1 MERIPLSLT
10 TEVEL
15 DFIGIKKIVK
25 ISMNKNFL
33 VLDFTRLN
41 KNIIFKFKDKFYINK
56 IKTDSNNNQEIIDDI
71 FNLIKETNIKTK
83 EKFDVLVNLGPGSFS
98 GIRISLAVA
107 KGIKLIKKV
116 NLFGFNS
123 FILNA
128 APYLEK
134 YETVF
139 SILKV
144 NKKFYFLKYI
154 KGKKNDISQITEFQN
169 KEKLNEKSVM
179 VISSEMKNEDMFKNI
194 AEKHRVIEDFDVKN
208 NIEILIKKN
217 LIENNLIKPV
227 YLG

>member
-1 MERIPLSLT
+1 
-10 TEVEL
+10 
-15 DFIGIKKIVK
+15 
-25 ISMNKNFL
+25 MNKNFL

-41 KNIIFKFKDKFYINK
+41 KNIVFKFKDKFYINK
-56 IKTDSNNNQEIIDDI
+56 IETDSNNNQEIIDDI
-71 FNLIKETNIKTK
+71 LNLIQGTNIKTK

-139 SILKV
+139 SILKI

-169 KEKLNEKSVM
+169 QEKLNEKSVI

-194 AEKHRVIEDFDVKN
+194 AEKHRIIEDFDIRN

>member
-1 MERIPLSLT
+1 
-10 TEVEL
+10 
-15 DFIGIKKIVK
+15 
-25 ISMNKNFL
+25 MNKNFL

-41 KNIIFKFKDKFYINK
+41 KNIVFKFKDKFFINK
-56 IKTDSNNNQEIIDDI
+56 IETDSNNNQEIIDDI
-71 FNLIKETNIKTK
+71 LNLIKRADIKTK

-169 KEKLNEKSVM
+169 KEKLNEKSVI

>member
-1 MERIPLSLT
+1 
-10 TEVEL
+10 
-15 DFIGIKKIVK
+15 
-25 ISMNKNFL
+25 MNKNFL
-33 VLDFTRLN
+33 VLDFTGLS
-41 KNIIFKFKDKFYINK
+41 KNIVFKFKDKFFINK
-56 IKTDSNNNQEIIDDI
+56 IETDSNNNQEIIDDI
-71 FNLIKETNIKTK
+71 LNLIKETNIKTK

-139 SILKV
+139 SILKI

-154 KGKKNDISQITEFQN
+154 KGKKNDISQIAEFQN
-169 KEKLNEKSVM
+169 KEKLNEKSVI

>member
-1 MERIPLSLT
+1 
-10 TEVEL
+10 
-15 DFIGIKKIVK
+15 
-25 ISMNKNFL
+25 MNKNFL

-41 KNIIFKFKDKFYINK
+41 KNIAFKFKDKFYINK
-56 IKTDSNNNQEIIDDI
+56 IETDSNNNQEIIDDI
-71 FNLIKETNIKTK
+71 LNLIKETNIKTK

-107 KGIKLIKKV
+107 KGIKLIKKI

-139 SILKV
+139 SILKI

-154 KGKKNDISQITEFQN
+154 KGKKNDISQITEFKN
-169 KEKLNEKSVM
+169 KEKLNEKSVI
-179 VISSEMKNEDMFKNI
+179 VISSEIKNEDMFKNI

>member
-1 MERIPLSLT
+1 
-10 TEVEL
+10 
-15 DFIGIKKIVK
+15 
-25 ISMNKNFL
+25 MNKNFL
-33 VLDFTRLN
+33 VLDFTGLS
-41 KNIIFKFKDKFYINK
+41 KNIVFKFKDKFFINK
-56 IKTDSNNNQEIIDDI
+56 IETDSNHNQEIIDDI
-71 FNLIKETNIKTK
+71 LNLIQGTNIKTK

-169 KEKLNEKSVM
+169 KDKLNEKSVI

-194 AEKHRVIEDFDVKN
+194 AEKHRIIEDFDIRN

>member
-1 MERIPLSLT
+1 
-10 TEVEL
+10 
-15 DFIGIKKIVK
+15 
-25 ISMNKNFL
+25 MNKNFL
-33 VLDFTRLN
+33 VLDFTGLN
-41 KNIIFKFKDKFYINK
+41 KNIAFKFKNKFYINK

-71 FNLIKETNIKTK
+71 LNLIKRADIKTK

-134 YETVF
+134 YQTVF

-169 KEKLNEKSVM
+169 KEKLNEKSVI

-208 NIEILIKKN
+208 NIEILVKKN

>member
-1 MERIPLSLT
+1 
-10 TEVEL
+10 
-15 DFIGIKKIVK
+15 
-25 ISMNKNFL
+25 MNKNFL

-41 KNIIFKFKDKFYINK
+41 KNIVFKFKDKFFINK
-56 IKTDSNNNQEIIDDI
+56 IETDSNNNHEIIDDI
-71 FNLIKETNIKTK
+71 LNLIKGTNIKTK

-107 KGIKLIKKV
+107 KGIKLIKKI

-169 KEKLNEKSVM
+169 KEKLNEKSVI
-179 VISSEMKNEDMFKNI
+179 VISSQMKNEDIFKNI

>member
-1 MERIPLSLT
+1 
-10 TEVEL
+10 
-15 DFIGIKKIVK
+15 
-25 ISMNKNFL
+25 MNKNFL

-41 KNIIFKFKDKFYINK
+41 KNIAFKFKDKFYINK
-56 IKTDSNNNQEIIDDI
+56 IETDSNNNQEIIDDI
-71 FNLIKETNIKTK
+71 LNLIKGTNIKTK

-107 KGIKLIKKV
+107 KGIKLIKKI

-139 SILKV
+139 SILKI

-154 KGKKNDISQITEFQN
+154 EGKKNDISQITEFQN
-169 KEKLNEKSVM
+169 KEKLNEKSAI
-179 VISSEMKNEDMFKNI
+179 VISSDMKNEDMFKNI
-194 AEKHRVIEDFDVKN
+194 ADKHKIIEDFDIKN

-217 LIENNLIKPV
+217 LIKNNLIKPV

>member
-1 MERIPLSLT
+1 MLFR
-10 TEVEL
+10 
-15 DFIGIKKIVK
+15 
-25 ISMNKNFL
+25 
-33 VLDFTRLN
+33 
-41 KNIIFKFKDKFYINK
+41 
-56 IKTDSNNNQEIIDDI
+56 SNNNQEIIDDI
-71 FNLIKETNIKTK
+71 LNLIKRTDIKTK

-154 KGKKNDISQITEFQN
+154 EGKKSDISQITEFQN
-169 KEKLNEKSVM
+169 KEKLNEKSVI

>member
-1 MERIPLSLT
+1 
-10 TEVEL
+10 
-15 DFIGIKKIVK
+15 
-25 ISMNKNFL
+25 MNKNFL
-33 VLDFTRLN
+33 VLDFTGLN
-41 KNIIFKFKDKFYINK
+41 KNIAFKFKDKFYINK
-56 IKTDSNNNQEIIDDI
+56 IETDSNNNQEIIDDI
-71 FNLIKETNIKTK
+71 LNLIQGTNIKTK

-169 KEKLNEKSVM
+169 KEKLNEKSVI
-179 VISSEMKNEDMFKNI
+179 VISSQMKNEDIFKNI
-194 AEKHRVIEDFDVKN
+194 AEKHRIIEDFDVKN

>member
-1 MERIPLSLT
+1 
-10 TEVEL
+10 
-15 DFIGIKKIVK
+15 
-25 ISMNKNFL
+25 MNKNFL

-41 KNIIFKFKDKFYINK
+41 KNIVFKFKDKFYINK
-56 IKTDSNNNQEIIDDI
+56 IETDSNNNQEIIDDI
-71 FNLIKETNIKTK
+71 FNLIQGTNIKTK

-139 SILKV
+139 SILKM

-154 KGKKNDISQITEFQN
+154 EGKKNDISQITEFQN
-169 KEKLNEKSVM
+169 KEKLNAKSVI

-194 AEKHRVIEDFDVKN
+194 AEKHRIIEDFDIRN

>member
-1 MERIPLSLT
+1 
-10 TEVEL
+10 
-15 DFIGIKKIVK
+15 
-25 ISMNKNFL
+25 MNKNFL
-33 VLDFTRLN
+33 VLDFTRLS
-41 KNIIFKFKDKFYINK
+41 KNIVFKFKDKFFINK

-71 FNLIKETNIKTK
+71 LNLIKRANIKTK

-154 KGKKNDISQITEFQN
+154 EGKKNDISQITEFQN
-169 KEKLNEKSVM
+169 KEKLNEKSVI
-179 VISSEMKNEDMFKNI
+179 VISNEMKNEGMFKNI
-194 AEKHRVIEDFDVKN
+194 AEKHRIIEDFDVKN

>member
-1 MERIPLSLT
+1 
-10 TEVEL
+10 
-15 DFIGIKKIVK
+15 
-25 ISMNKNFL
+25 MNKNFL
-33 VLDFTRLN
+33 VLDFTRLS
-41 KNIIFKFKDKFYINK
+41 KNIVFKFKDKFFINK

-71 FNLIKETNIKTK
+71 LNLIKGTNIKTK

-154 KGKKNDISQITEFQN
+154 KGKKNDISQIIEFQN
-169 KEKLNEKSVM
+169 KEKFNEKSVI

>member
-1 MERIPLSLT
+1 
-10 TEVEL
+10 
-15 DFIGIKKIVK
+15 
-25 ISMNKNFL
+25 MNKNFL
-33 VLDFTRLN
+33 VLDFTGLS
-41 KNIIFKFKDKFYINK
+41 KNIVFKFKDKFFINK

-71 FNLIKETNIKTK
+71 LNLIKRANIKTK

-134 YETVF
+134 YQTVF

-169 KEKLNEKSVM
+169 KEKLNEKSVI

>member
-1 MERIPLSLT
+1 
-10 TEVEL
+10 
-15 DFIGIKKIVK
+15 
-25 ISMNKNFL
+25 MNKNFL
-33 VLDFTRLN
+33 VLDFTGLN
-41 KNIIFKFKDKFYINK
+41 KNIAFKFKDKFYINK
-56 IKTDSNNNQEIIDDI
+56 IETDSNNNQEIIDDI
-71 FNLIKETNIKTK
+71 LNLIKGTNIKTK

-107 KGIKLIKKV
+107 KGIKLIKKI

-134 YETVF
+134 YEIVF
-139 SILKV
+139 SILKM

-169 KEKLNEKSVM
+169 KEKLNEKSVI

>member
-1 MERIPLSLT
+1 
-10 TEVEL
+10 
-15 DFIGIKKIVK
+15 
-25 ISMNKNFL
+25 MNKNFL
-33 VLDFTRLN
+33 VLDFTGLS
-41 KNIIFKFKDKFYINK
+41 KNIVFKFKDKFFINK
-56 IKTDSNNNQEIIDDI
+56 IKTDSNNNQETIDDI
-71 FNLIKETNIKTK
+71 LNLIKRADIKTK

-107 KGIKLIKKV
+107 KGIKLIKKI

-169 KEKLNEKSVM
+169 KEKLNEKSVI

>member
-1 MERIPLSLT
+1 
-10 TEVEL
+10 
-15 DFIGIKKIVK
+15 
-25 ISMNKNFL
+25 MNKNFL

-41 KNIIFKFKDKFYINK
+41 KNIVFKFKDKFYINK
-56 IKTDSNNNQEIIDDI
+56 IETDSNNNQEIIDDI
-71 FNLIKETNIKTK
+71 LNLIQGTNIKTK

-169 KEKLNEKSVM
+169 KEKLNAKSVI

-194 AEKHRVIEDFDVKN
+194 AEKHRIIEDFDVKN

>member
-1 MERIPLSLT
+1 
-10 TEVEL
+10 
-15 DFIGIKKIVK
+15 
-25 ISMNKNFL
+25 MNKNFL

-41 KNIIFKFKDKFYINK
+41 KNIVFKFKDKFFINK
-56 IKTDSNNNQEIIDDI
+56 IETDSNNNQEIIDDI
-71 FNLIKETNIKTK
+71 LNLIKGTNIKTK

-169 KEKLNEKSVM
+169 KEKLNEKSVI

-194 AEKHRVIEDFDVKN
+194 AEKHRIIEDFDVKN

>member
-1 MERIPLSLT
+1 
-10 TEVEL
+10 
-15 DFIGIKKIVK
+15 
-25 ISMNKNFL
+25 MNKNFL

-41 KNIIFKFKDKFYINK
+41 KNIVFKFKDKFYINK
-56 IKTDSNNNQEIIDDI
+56 IETDSNNNQEIIDDI
-71 FNLIKETNIKTK
+71 LNLIKRTNIKTK

-139 SILKV
+139 SVLKM

-169 KEKLNEKSVM
+169 KEKFNEKSVI

-194 AEKHRVIEDFDVKN
+194 AEKHRIIEDFDVKN

>member
-1 MERIPLSLT
+1 
-10 TEVEL
+10 
-15 DFIGIKKIVK
+15 
-25 ISMNKNFL
+25 MNKNFL
-33 VLDFTRLN
+33 VLDFTGLN
-41 KNIIFKFKDKFYINK
+41 KNIVFKFKDKFFINK
-56 IKTDSNNNQEIIDDI
+56 IETDSNNNQEIIDDI
-71 FNLIKETNIKTK
+71 LNLIKRTNIKTK

-139 SILKV
+139 SILKI

-169 KEKLNEKSVM
+169 KEKLNEKSVI

>member
-1 MERIPLSLT
+1 
-10 TEVEL
+10 
-15 DFIGIKKIVK
+15 
-25 ISMNKNFL
+25 MNKNFL

-41 KNIIFKFKDKFYINK
+41 KNIVFKFKDKFFINK
-56 IKTDSNNNQEIIDDI
+56 IETDSNNNQEIIDDI
-71 FNLIKETNIKTK
+71 LNLIKRANIKTK

-107 KGIKLIKKV
+107 KGIKLIKKI

-169 KEKLNEKSVM
+169 KEKLNEKSVI

>member
-1 MERIPLSLT
+1 
-10 TEVEL
+10 
-15 DFIGIKKIVK
+15 
-25 ISMNKNFL
+25 MNKNFL

-41 KNIIFKFKDKFYINK
+41 KNIIFKFKDKFFINK
-56 IKTDSNNNQEIIDDI
+56 IETDSNNNQEIIDDI
-71 FNLIKETNIKTK
+71 LNLIKRTNIKTK
-83 EKFDVLVNLGPGSFS
+83 EKFDILVNLGPGSFS

-154 KGKKNDISQITEFQN
+154 KGKKNDISQVTEFQN

-179 VISSEMKNEDMFKNI
+179 VISSEMKNEDMFKDI
-194 AEKHRVIEDFDVKN
+194 AEKYRVIEDFDVKN

>member
-1 MERIPLSLT
+1 
-10 TEVEL
+10 
-15 DFIGIKKIVK
+15 
-25 ISMNKNFL
+25 MNKNFL
-33 VLDFTRLN
+33 VLDFTGLN
-41 KNIIFKFKDKFYINK
+41 KNIIFKFKDKFFINK
-56 IKTDSNNNQEIIDDI
+56 IETDSNNNQGIIDNI
-71 FNLIKETNIKTK
+71 LNLIKGTNIETK

-107 KGIKLIKKV
+107 KGIKLIKKI

-139 SILKV
+139 SILKI

-154 KGKKNDISQITEFQN
+154 KGKKNDISQIAEFQN
-169 KEKLNEKSVM
+169 KEKLNEKSVI

>member
-1 MERIPLSLT
+1 
-10 TEVEL
+10 
-15 DFIGIKKIVK
+15 
-25 ISMNKNFL
+25 MNKNFL
-33 VLDFTRLN
+33 VLDFTGLS
-41 KNIIFKFKDKFYINK
+41 KNIVFKFKDKFFINK
-56 IKTDSNNNQEIIDDI
+56 IETDSNNNQEIIDDI
-71 FNLIKETNIKTK
+71 LNLIQGTNIKTK

-169 KEKLNEKSVM
+169 KEKLNEKSVI
-179 VISSEMKNEDMFKNI
+179 VISSQMKNEDIFKNI
-194 AEKHRVIEDFDVKN
+194 AEKHRIIEDFDVKN
-208 NIEILIKKN
+208 NIEILIKNN

>member
-1 MERIPLSLT
+1 
-10 TEVEL
+10 
-15 DFIGIKKIVK
+15 
-25 ISMNKNFL
+25 MNKNFL
-33 VLDFTRLN
+33 LLDFTRLN
-41 KNIIFKFKDKFYINK
+41 KNIIFKFKGKFFINK
-56 IKTDSNNNQEIIDDI
+56 IETDSNNNQEIIDDI
-71 FNLIKETNIKTK
+71 LNLIKETNIKTK

-139 SILKV
+139 SILKI

-154 KGKKNDISQITEFQN
+154 KGKKNDISQIAEFQN
-169 KEKLNEKSVM
+169 KEKLNEKSVI

>member
-1 MERIPLSLT
+1 
-10 TEVEL
+10 
-15 DFIGIKKIVK
+15 
-25 ISMNKNFL
+25 MNKNFL

-41 KNIIFKFKDKFYINK
+41 KNIVFKFKDKFFINK
-56 IKTDSNNNQEIIDDI
+56 IETDSNHNQGIIDDI
-71 FNLIKETNIKTK
+71 LNLIKETNIKTK

-107 KGIKLIKKV
+107 KGIKLIKKI

-169 KEKLNEKSVM
+169 KEKLNEKSVI

>member
-1 MERIPLSLT
+1 
-10 TEVEL
+10 
-15 DFIGIKKIVK
+15 
-25 ISMNKNFL
+25 MNKNFL
-33 VLDFTRLN
+33 ILDFTRLN

-56 IKTDSNNNQEIIDDI
+56 IETDSNNNQEIIYDI
-71 FNLIKETNIKTK
+71 LNLIKGTNIKTK

-107 KGIKLIKKV
+107 KGIKLIKKI

-139 SILKV
+139 SILKI
-144 NKKFYFLKYI
+144 NKKFYFFKYI

-169 KEKLNEKSVM
+169 KDKLNEKSVI
-179 VISSEMKNEDMFKNI
+179 VISSEMKNENMFKNI
-194 AEKHRVIEDFDVKN
+194 AEKHRAIEDFDVKN

>member
-1 MERIPLSLT
+1 
-10 TEVEL
+10 
-15 DFIGIKKIVK
+15 
-25 ISMNKNFL
+25 MNKNFL

-41 KNIIFKFKDKFYINK
+41 KNIAFKFKDKFYINK
-56 IKTDSNNNQEIIDDI
+56 IETDSNNNQEIIDDI
-71 FNLIKETNIKTK
+71 LNLIKRTNIKTK

-128 APYLEK
+128 APHLEK

-154 KGKKNDISQITEFQN
+154 KGKKNDISQIAEFQN
-169 KEKLNEKSVM
+169 KEKLNEKSVI

-194 AEKHRVIEDFDVKN
+194 AEKYKVIGDFDVKN

>member
-1 MERIPLSLT
+1 
-10 TEVEL
+10 
-15 DFIGIKKIVK
+15 
-25 ISMNKNFL
+25 MNKNFL

-41 KNIIFKFKDKFYINK
+41 KNIIFKFKDKFFINK
-56 IKTDSNNNQEIIDDI
+56 IETDSNHNQGIIDDI
-71 FNLIKETNIKTK
+71 LNLIKETNIKTK

-169 KEKLNEKSVM
+169 KEKLNEKSVI
-179 VISSEMKNEDMFKNI
+179 VISSQMKNEDIFKNI
-194 AEKHRVIEDFDVKN
+194 AEKHRIIEDFDVKN
-208 NIEILIKKN
+208 NIVILIKKN

>member
-1 MERIPLSLT
+1 
-10 TEVEL
+10 
-15 DFIGIKKIVK
+15 
-25 ISMNKNFL
+25 MNKNFL
-33 VLDFTRLN
+33 VLDFTGLN
-41 KNIIFKFKDKFYINK
+41 KNIVFKFKDKFYINK
-56 IKTDSNNNQEIIDDI
+56 IETDSNNNQEIIDDI
-71 FNLIKETNIKTK
+71 LNLIQGTNIKTK

-139 SILKV
+139 SILKI

-169 KEKLNEKSVM
+169 KEKLNEKSVI
-179 VISSEMKNEDMFKNI
+179 VISSQMKNEDIFKNI

>member
-1 MERIPLSLT
+1 
-10 TEVEL
+10 
-15 DFIGIKKIVK
+15 
-25 ISMNKNFL
+25 MNKNFL
-33 VLDFTRLN
+33 VLDFTGLN
-41 KNIIFKFKDKFYINK
+41 KNIVFKFKDKFFINK
-56 IKTDSNNNQEIIDDI
+56 IETDSNNNQEIIDDI
-71 FNLIKETNIKTK
+71 LNLIKRANIKTK

-107 KGIKLIKKV
+107 KGIKLIKKI

-154 KGKKNDISQITEFQN
+154 KGKKNDISQITEFKN
-169 KEKLNEKSVM
+169 KEKLNEKSVI

-194 AEKHRVIEDFDVKN
+194 AEKHRIIEDFDIKN

>member
-41 KNIIFKFKDKFYINK
+41 KNIIFKFKDKFFINK
-56 IKTDSNNNQEIIDDI
+56 IETDSNNNQEIIDDI
-71 FNLIKETNIKTK
+71 LNLIKRADIKTK

-134 YETVF
+134 YQTVF

-169 KEKLNEKSVM
+169 KEKLNEKSVI

>member
-1 MERIPLSLT
+1 
-10 TEVEL
+10 
-15 DFIGIKKIVK
+15 
-25 ISMNKNFL
+25 MNKNFL
-33 VLDFTRLN
+33 VLDFTGLN
-41 KNIIFKFKDKFYINK
+41 KNIVFKFKDKFFINK
-56 IKTDSNNNQEIIDDI
+56 IETDSNNNQGIIDNI
-71 FNLIKETNIKTK
+71 LNLIKGTNIETK

-107 KGIKLIKKV
+107 KGIKLIKKI

-169 KEKLNEKSVM
+169 KEKLNEKSVI

-194 AEKHRVIEDFDVKN
+194 AEKHRAIEDFDVKN

>member
-1 MERIPLSLT
+1 
-10 TEVEL
+10 
-15 DFIGIKKIVK
+15 
-25 ISMNKNFL
+25 MNKNFL

-41 KNIIFKFKDKFYINK
+41 KNIAFKFKDKFYINK
-56 IKTDSNNNQEIIDDI
+56 IETDSNNNQEIIDDI
-71 FNLIKETNIKTK
+71 LNLIKGTNIKTK

-107 KGIKLIKKV
+107 KGIKLIKKI

-139 SILKV
+139 SILKI

-154 KGKKNDISQITEFQN
+154 KGKKNDISQIAEFQN
-169 KEKLNEKSVM
+169 KEKLNEKSVI

-208 NIEILIKKN
+208 NIEILVKKN

>member
-1 MERIPLSLT
+1 
-10 TEVEL
+10 
-15 DFIGIKKIVK
+15 
-25 ISMNKNFL
+25 MNKNFL
-33 VLDFTRLN
+33 VLDFTGLS
-41 KNIIFKFKDKFYINK
+41 KNIVFKFKDKFFINK

-71 FNLIKETNIKTK
+71 LNLIKGTNIKTK

-107 KGIKLIKKV
+107 KGIKLIKKI

-169 KEKLNEKSVM
+169 KEKLNEKSVI

>member
-1 MERIPLSLT
+1 
-10 TEVEL
+10 
-15 DFIGIKKIVK
+15 
-25 ISMNKNFL
+25 MNKNFL

-41 KNIIFKFKDKFYINK
+41 KNIIFKFKDKFFINK
-56 IKTDSNNNQEIIDDI
+56 IETDSNHNQGIIDDI
-71 FNLIKETNIKTK
+71 LNLIKETNIKTK

-169 KEKLNEKSVM
+169 KEKLNEKSVI
-179 VISSEMKNEDMFKNI
+179 VISSQMKNEDIFKNI
-194 AEKHRVIEDFDVKN
+194 AQKHTLIEDFDVKN

>member
-1 MERIPLSLT
+1 
-10 TEVEL
+10 
-15 DFIGIKKIVK
+15 
-25 ISMNKNFL
+25 MNKNFL

-41 KNIIFKFKDKFYINK
+41 KNIVFKFKDKFYINK
-56 IKTDSNNNQEIIDDI
+56 IETDSNHNQEIIDDI
-71 FNLIKETNIKTK
+71 LNLIQGTNIKTK

-169 KEKLNEKSVM
+169 KEKLNEKSVI
-179 VISSEMKNEDMFKNI
+179 VISSQMKNEDIFKNI

-208 NIEILIKKN
+208 NVEILIKKN

>member
-1 MERIPLSLT
+1 
-10 TEVEL
+10 
-15 DFIGIKKIVK
+15 
-25 ISMNKNFL
+25 MNKNFL
-33 VLDFTRLN
+33 VLDFTGLS
-41 KNIIFKFKDKFYINK
+41 KNIVFKFKDKFFINK

-71 FNLIKETNIKTK
+71 LNLIKGTNIKTK

-169 KEKLNEKSVM
+169 KEKLNEKSVI

-194 AEKHRVIEDFDVKN
+194 AEKHRAIEDFDVKN

>member
-1 MERIPLSLT
+1 
-10 TEVEL
+10 
-15 DFIGIKKIVK
+15 
-25 ISMNKNFL
+25 MNKNFL

-41 KNIIFKFKDKFYINK
+41 KNIIFKFKDKFFINK
-56 IKTDSNNNQEIIDDI
+56 IETDSNNNQEIIDDI
-71 FNLIKETNIKTK
+71 LNLIKRADIKIK

-98 GIRISLAVA
+98 GIRISLAMA

-154 KGKKNDISQITEFQN
+154 KGKKNDISQISEFQN
-169 KEKLNEKSVM
+169 KEKLNEKSAI

-194 AEKHRVIEDFDVKN
+194 AEKYKVIGDFDVKN